1 MRQKTLAICGVILL
15 LGGVSLNLY
24 LRSAS
29 SDARDLDRFDA
40 PEKSRGQCSSP
51 LEEVSIS
58 RRIMS
63 KNDSLAMTA
72 VLFNSD
78 RNENCEVAINLNAP
92 NFNISPNEPD
102 LIINLPPRKRATPSW
117 ILSPRQLGT
126 FEVAVSAE
134 LSSQIVGIKV
144 TDNLIDLFPSWVIFI
159 AYGLGP
165 MLTVPWW
172 YEQWQKHKNS
182 AKSKNS

>member
-1 MRQKTLAICGVILL
+1 MNQKTLAICGVILL
-15 LGGVSLNLY
+15 LGGVGLNLY

-51 LEEVSIS
+51 LEDVSIS

-63 KNDSLAMTA
+63 KNDSLAVTA

-92 NFNISPNEPD
+92 KFNISPNEPD

-117 ILSPRQLGT
+117 ILTPRQLGT

-134 LSSQIVGIKV
+134 LSTEIVGIKV
-144 TDNLIDLFPSWVIFI
+144 SDNLMDLFPAWVTLIGYIF
-159 AYGLGP
+159 GP

-172 YEQWQKHKNS
+172 YEQWQKRKKNT
-182 AKSKNS
+182 NSENS

>member
-1 MRQKTLAICGVILL
+1 MWRYSIV
-15 LGGVSLNLY
+15 GGVGLNLY

-51 LEEVSIS
+51 LEDVSIS

-63 KNDSLAMTA
+63 KNDSLAVTA

-78 RNENCEVAINLNAP
+78 KNENCEVAISLNAP
-92 NFNISPNEPD
+92 KFNIKPD
-102 LIINLPPRKRATPSW
+102 DESKIIILPPKKTATTSW

-134 LSSQIVGIKV
+134 LSTEIVGIKV
-144 TDNLIDLFPSWVIFI
+144 SDNLMDLFPAWATFI
-159 AYGLGP
+159 CYVFGP
-165 MLTVPWW
+165 MFTVPWW
-172 YEQWQKHKNS
+172 YERWRERKNS
-182 AKSKNS
+182 AKSENS